1 VEATSNV
8 QKRLE
13 FIGAELERLDS
24 QLKAH
29 QDRQARR
36 EQQVRLEPCRALIVP
51 CTLLRCSL
59 VWLPLDGCISWAL
72 LRPLGRPSGSSLSL

>member
-1 VEATSNV
+1 M

-36 EQQVRLEPCRALIVP
+36 EQQVRRHAGIEAGWTVA
-51 CTLLRCSL
+51 S
-59 VWLPLDGCISWAL
+59 
-72 LRPLGRPSGSSLSL
+72 